1 MKMNEERRSQQVE
14 ALSDVLLKLCERN
27 DRFIIPAT
35 RFNALRLP
43 QITIK
48 AYLKRIAKFAH
59 CSEECF
65 VLALIYIDRIIRSQ
79 DFLVNSYNV
88 HRLVIASVM
97 VAAKFFDDQYFNNPQ
112 YGLIGGVSS
121 QEINQLEIEFLFMI
135 NFELFVDKKLYTIY
149 DKRLKLVVSKK
160 PRAMVSPSPH
170 SLKGGHLDVRKQTT
184 ASPGIVVP
192 SNRLP
197 SHKVSSTLR
206 DKKKQTVGI
215 VVAKKAR
222 SPAVKSNLGAQEKEQ
237 AVTHFTSP
245 LYSSVMRKVRHYPIR
260 RCTAPSYSIK
270 IFQASEQIHI
280 H

>member
-1 MKMNEERRSQQVE
+1 MKMNKELRSQQVE

-27 DRFIIPAT
+27 DRFLMPAT

-48 AYLKRIAKFAH
+48 AYLKRIAKFSH

-135 NFELFVDKKLYTIY
+135 NFELFVDKKLYAIY

-160 PRAMVSPSPH
+160 PCAMVLPSPH
-170 SLKGGHLDVRKQTT
+170 SLKGGRLDVRKQTT
-184 ASPGIVVP
+184 VSPGIVVP
-192 SNRLP
+192 ANRLP
-197 SHKVSSTLR
+197 SHKVSSTLS

-215 VVAKKAR
+215 VPAKKAR
-222 SPAVKSNLGAQEKEQ
+222 SPAVISKLRAQEKEQ

-280 H
+280 R